1 MESGHAELMDGVY
14 RHQRHF
20 YDLTRKYY
28 LFGRDRLIR
37 ELDLAPG
44 ERLVEIGC
52 GTARNLIRIARRY
65 PQAQLF
71 GLDASHEMLKTAQL
85 AVARS
90 GLTARIKLAWGYAE
104 HLSPAMFG
112 EALPFDRALFS
123 YSLSMIP
130 DWKQAL
136 NSANR
141 VLSPTGRLHIV
152 DFADL
157 SGLGPLGASLLLAWL
172 ALFHVRPRAELIA
185 QIGPKAEKNATNRR
199 ETPLLRMLPGRYAFL
214 LNCSRKELEE
224 LALSDVAA

>member
-1 MESGHAELMDGVY
+1 
-14 RHQRHF
+14 
-20 YDLTRKYY
+20 
-28 LFGRDRLIR
+28 
-37 ELDLAPG
+37 
-44 ERLVEIGC
+44 
-52 GTARNLIRIARRY
+52 
-65 PQAQLF
+65 
-71 GLDASHEMLKTAQL
+71 
-85 AVARS
+85 
-90 GLTARIKLAWGYAE
+90 LTARIKLAWGYAE

-136 NSANR
+136 SSANR
-141 VLSPTGRLHIV
+141 VLSPAGRLHIV

-157 SGLGPLGASLLLAWL
+157 KGLGPLGAGLLLAWL

-185 QIGPKAEKNATNRR
+185 QIGPKAQKNATNRR
-199 ETPLLRMLPGRYAFL
+199 ETSLLRMLPGRYAFL